1 MKKLAKLILG
11 IAVLALLGF
20 AAWVRLVPSD
30 PAVWH
35 VDPATVT
42 DRGAENSFL
51 LAAGGDAG
59 PLELPLPPDEA
70 AARVDAV
77 ALATPRTTRLAGQGD
92 FVTYLTRSAVVG
104 FPDYTSVRILP
115 TATGSEVLIFARSR
129 FGESDFGVN
138 RARVEDWVARLT
150 Q

>member
-1 MKKLAKLILG
+1 MKKLAKLTLG
-11 IAVLALLGF
+11 LGVLALLGF
-20 AAWVRLVPSD
+20 GAWVRLAPSD

-42 DRGAENSFL
+42 DRGAENSYL

-59 PLELPLPPDEA
+59 PVEVPLPPDQA
-70 AARVDAV
+70 AARLDAI

-92 FVTYLTRSAVVG
+92 FVTYLTRSAAMG

-115 TATGSEVLIFARSR
+115 TATGSQVLIFARSR
-129 FGESDFGVN
+129 FGQKDFGVN
-138 RARVEDWVARLT
+138 RARVEDWVARLNR
-150 Q
+150 

>member
-1 MKKLAKLILG
+1 M
-11 IAVLALLGF
+11 
-20 AAWVRLVPSD
+20 PSD

-59 PLELPLPPDEA
+59 PLELALPPDQA
-70 AARVDAV
+70 SARLEAV

-92 FVTYLTRSAVVG
+92 FITYLTRSAVVG

-129 FGESDFGVN
+129 FGENDFGVN